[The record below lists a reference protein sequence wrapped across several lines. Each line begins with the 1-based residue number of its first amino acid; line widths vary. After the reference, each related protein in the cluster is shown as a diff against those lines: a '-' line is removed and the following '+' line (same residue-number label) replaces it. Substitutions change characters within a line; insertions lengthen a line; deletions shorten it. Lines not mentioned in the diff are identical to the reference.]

1 MKKGDIILVCIVLL
15 LGIAGFFVIKYM
27 NREDGGT
34 LTVTVDG
41 KIYETYDLD
50 KDQEVS
56 LEIDGWYNRFEI
68 RDGRVSMIEADC
80 PDHYCVDHAAI
91 DKVNETIVC
100 LPHRVVLEI
109 TGGGEEKE
117 VDA

>member
-68 RDGRVSMIEADC
+68 RDGPGFD
-80 PDHYCVDHAAI
+80 D
-91 DKVNETIVC
+91 
-100 LPHRVVLEI
+100 
-109 TGGGEEKE
+109 
-117 VDA
+117 

>member
-56 LEIDGWYNRFEI
+56 LEIDG
-68 RDGRVSMIEADC
+68 
-80 PDHYCVDHAAI
+80 
-91 DKVNETIVC
+91 
-100 LPHRVVLEI
+100 
-109 TGGGEEKE
+109 
-117 VDA
+117 